1 MSSIRSASSR
11 TTMRT
16 ELSVALRRS
25 RWSKSRP
32 GVATMTSGRRASPAS
47 CGPIGSPPMRVTVRR
62 PRAAPSI
69 AKCSAICSARAGA
82 GARTGRAEALD
93 GRNREGGRL
102 AGARLGAA
110 DEVLAF
116 ECDAD
121 GPRLDRRG
129 RDVARARDGVEHG
142 RAEVQLV
149 ERTDH
154 LGSFT
159 FLVGLD
165 LRLLPGRYFEE
176 HPGPPAGPGGSDRGR
191 T

>member
-1 MSSIRSASSR
+1 MVAEKQSVWRSSGVTAR
-11 TTMRT
+11 MR
-16 ELSVALRRS
+16 
-25 RWSKSRP
+25 
-32 GVATMTSGRRASPAS
+32 PAW
-47 CGPIGSPPMRVTVRR
+47 G
-62 PRAAPSI
+62 
-69 AKCSAICSARAGA
+69 AGA

-93 GRNREGGRL
+93 DRNREGGRL
-102 AGARLGAA
+102 AGARLGAS

-116 ECDAD
+116 ERDAD
-121 GPRLDRRG
+121 GAGLDRG
-129 RDVARARDGVEHG
+129 RAGVAGARDGVEHG

-154 LGSFT
+154 WGSFT

-176 HPGPPAGPGGSDRGR
+176 HPGPPAGPGGSDRGW

>member
-1 MSSIRSASSR
+1 MHI
-11 TTMRT
+11 
-16 ELSVALRRS
+16 SVL
-25 RWSKSRP
+25 K
-32 GVATMTSGRRASPAS
+32 ATSPAETYTLS
-47 CGPIGSPPMRVTVRR
+47 LHDALPI
-62 PRAAPSI
+62 
-69 AKCSAICSARAGA
+69 C
-82 GARTGRAEALD
+82 
-93 GRNREGGRL
+93 EGGRL

-116 ECDAD
+116 ECGAD

>member
-32 GVATMTSGRRASPAS
+32 GVATMTSGRREHE
-47 CGPIGSPPMRVTVRR
+47 G
-62 PRAAPSI
+62 
-69 AKCSAICSARAGA
+69 AGA

-116 ECDAD
+116 ECGAD